1 MKHLTC
7 QCSRHC
13 QDSAE
18 STPTFRNSIQIC
30 RPLRTRDV
38 LTRHAVS
45 AVCCAHRLLSALWAR
60 PRDDASSVVG
70 LDLSHAFLMDIFKQ
84 VHSLNRHR
92 FLIFVVSHHSLQQLV
107 CLVFRL
113 AVRSCSSLFH
123 ASLRRASRP
132 RWCSLS
138 HGFRLRLRKG
148 TTWLSLC
155 VGINHQRRTVRV
167 KLYFPV
173 HST

>member
-1 MKHLTC
+1 MLRVRQHFET
-7 QCSRHC
+7 
-13 QDSAE
+13 
-18 STPTFRNSIQIC
+18 

-38 LTRHAVS
+38 LTRHAVRL
-45 AVCCAHRLLSALWAR
+45 VCCAHRLLSALWAR

-70 LDLSHAFLMDIFKQ
+70 LDLSHAFLMDIFYT
-84 VHSLNRHR
+84 SA
-92 FLIFVVSHHSLQQLV
+92 LIKSSPFSHLCCFSPPASTVGLSGFPPSCQL
-107 CLVFRL
+107 R
-113 AVRSCSSLFH
+113 SSLFH

-138 HGFRLRLRKG
+138 HGFRLRLAKG
-148 TTWLSLC
+148 TTWLSFC
-155 VGINHQRRTVRV
+155 YGIKHQRRTVRV